1 MKQGR
6 CGMGSK
12 WLVWGFATTAVRCWR
27 WMVLAELGMNKLRVV
42 GQQRQ
47 VQAWGSC

>member
-1 MKQGR
+1 MKQGHR
-6 CGMGSK
+6 GVGSK
-12 WLVWGFATTAVRCWR
+12 WLARGFATTAVRCWH

-47 VQAWGSC
+47 VWAWGSR